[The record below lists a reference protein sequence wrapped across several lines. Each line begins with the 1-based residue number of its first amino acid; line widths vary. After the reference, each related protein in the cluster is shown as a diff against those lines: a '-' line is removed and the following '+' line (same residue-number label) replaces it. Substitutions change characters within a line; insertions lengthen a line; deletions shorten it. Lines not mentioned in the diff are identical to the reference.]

1 MKLKFQA
8 AHFPFQKCSRAYYEP
23 YYLTF
28 SYEVDANFQKDLHLS
43 PLELIQVPH
52 VLANKKMC
60 EVPGLINNIFK
71 GERGM
76 FLSC

>member
-1 MKLKFQA
+1 METGTGRGVHLLLKTITLKFQA

-23 YYLTF
+23 HYLSF

-52 VLANKKMC
+52 VLADKNGVRC
-60 EVPGLINNIFK
+60 LD
-71 GERGM
+71 
-76 FLSC
+76 